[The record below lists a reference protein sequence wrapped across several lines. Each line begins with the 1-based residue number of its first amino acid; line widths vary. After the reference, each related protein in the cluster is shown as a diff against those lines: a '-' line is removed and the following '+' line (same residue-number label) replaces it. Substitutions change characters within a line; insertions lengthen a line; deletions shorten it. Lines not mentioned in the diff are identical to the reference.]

1 MSPSPPERLAE
12 QLERLFVLLVRRR
25 GGPAEDEEQPLTA
38 TQRLALSLLGE
49 GSPLRLGVLAAR
61 MGTTDA
67 TASRTVDALETAG
80 LVRRQADPGD
90 RRGVLVTATPRGL
103 ALLAERRR
111 RLVRTLAQGLTG
123 MSEADQG
130 RLVSL
135 LAELADLLEDR
146 P

>member
-1 MSPSPPERLAE
+1 MTPSQAEFLAE
-12 QLERLFVLLVRRR
+12 QLERLFLALVRRR

-38 TQRLALSLLGE
+38 TQRLALALLGQ
-49 GSPLRLGVLAAR
+49 GSPVRLGALAGR

-67 TASRTVDALETAG
+67 TASRTVDALEAAG
-80 LVRRQADPGD
+80 LARRQPDPDD
-90 RRGVLVTATPRGL
+90 RRGVLVTATAQGL

-111 RLVRTLAQGLTG
+111 RLVRILAQGLAG

-130 RLVSL
+130 RLVAL
-135 LAELADLLEDR
+135 LGELADLLERR